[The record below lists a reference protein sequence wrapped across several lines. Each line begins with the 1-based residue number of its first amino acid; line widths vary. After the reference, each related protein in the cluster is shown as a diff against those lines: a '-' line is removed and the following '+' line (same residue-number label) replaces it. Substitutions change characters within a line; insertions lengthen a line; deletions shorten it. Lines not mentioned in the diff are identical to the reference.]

1 MSISDR
7 LDETAERAARV
18 IGSVMSRWDMD
29 GRPDVDGGIDTLIAR
44 ALAEAGLL
52 APAPLRE
59 EWGSEVRDAR
69 PDRDP
74 YVLYAR
80 DLDNAQWQIEHN
92 PEWAT
97 GRIMHRYR
105 TAWLPVD
112 AIERATTPQEGS

>member
-80 DLDNAQWQIEHN
+80 DRDNAQWQIEHN

-97 GRIMHRYR
+97 GRIVRR
-105 TAWLPVD
+105 FVTDW
-112 AIERATTPQEGS
+112 EET

>member
-7 LDETAERAARV
+7 LDEIEQAARV

-59 EWGSEVRDAR
+59 EWSTRFPNGHLR
-69 PDRDP
+69 PGKDRDCDTCG
-74 YVLYAR
+74 YIDCDR
-80 DLDNAQWQIEHN
+80 
-92 PEWAT
+92 
-97 GRIMHRYR
+97 
-105 TAWLPVD
+105 
-112 AIERATTPQEGS
+112 SC

>member
-1 MSISDR
+1 MTGMEHTI
-7 LDETAERAARV
+7 EKAARV
-18 IGSVMSRWDMD
+18 IQQARDAGAVYDDAGEPLSAAE
-29 GRPDVDGGIDTLIAR
+29 TIAR
-44 ALAEAGLL
+44 ALHADGLL

-59 EWGSEVRDAR
+59 EWGSEMHDVR

-80 DLDNAQWQIEHN
+80 DPDNAQWQIEHN

-112 AIERATTPQEGS
+112 ATERATTPQEGS

>member
-7 LDETAERAARV
+7 LDETTEQAARV

-59 EWGSEVRDAR
+59 EWGIRWDDHDIWGDMYRNRAEAEAGAGDEDTPVRR
-69 PDRDP
+69 W
-74 YVLYAR
+74 VT
-80 DLDNAQWQIEHN
+80 
-92 PEWAT
+92 EWKEA
-97 GRIMHRYR
+97 
-105 TAWLPVD
+105 
-112 AIERATTPQEGS
+112 